1 MKMKKLVLYGAG
13 GLGRETAFLIERI
26 NRAAPT
32 YDLLGFVVG
41 NEYYHEGSVVNGY
54 PVIGDESWLLD
65 HKEEVVCTCSIGEPK
80 SREMV
85 QTRLAAQG
93 VIFETLVSPD
103 IEVHPTVKLGQ
114 GTILCRGV
122 RMTVN
127 ITIGDG
133 VLINENVGIG
143 HDVVIEDYACLMGG
157 CALTG
162 HVHIG
167 KRVFMGG
174 KAYLVPNISV
184 GDDAVI
190 AAGSVVFRKV
200 KAGTRVLGNP
210 ARRIE
215 L

>member
-1 MKMKKLVLYGAG
+1 MKKLVLYGAG
-13 GLGRETAFLIERI
+13 GFGREVAFMVERI
-26 NRAAPT
+26 NREKPT

-41 NEYYHEGSVVNGY
+41 NEYYHEGEVVNGY
-54 PVIGDESWLLD
+54 PVVGDEQWLID
-65 HKEEVVCTCSIGEPK
+65 HRDEVVCTCAVGEPK
-80 SREMV
+80 PRAAI
-85 QTRLAAQG
+85 QTRLMAQG
-93 VIFETLVSPD
+93 VAFETLISPD
-103 IEVHPTVKLGQ
+103 VEVHPTVRIGA

-127 ITIGDG
+127 VTIGDG

-174 KAYLVPNISV
+174 KAYLVPNISA

-210 ARRIE
+210 ARRLE